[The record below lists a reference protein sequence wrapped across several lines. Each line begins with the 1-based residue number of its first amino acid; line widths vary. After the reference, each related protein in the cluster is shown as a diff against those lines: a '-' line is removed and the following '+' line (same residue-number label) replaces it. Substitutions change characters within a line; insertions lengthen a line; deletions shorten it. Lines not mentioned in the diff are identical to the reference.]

1 MNNIDTQ
8 AVQAL
13 LDKQAIT
20 EVLMRYSRSID
31 RKDAELLSSIYWPE
45 ATDDHLLYE
54 GDIPGL
60 VKFCMEFTVGMP
72 THHFLGNVLIELAD
86 DSNAYSETYYQAYHN
101 MDAEEGGK
109 EDFTLLG
116 RYLDHF
122 QKRNGE
128 WKMLQRTVT
137 VDAYTRVPAT
147 AVWDSGIFAGVRTR
161 GAPRPDDPLYRLN
174 PLALNE
180 NEKDKV

>member
-1 MNNIDTQ
+1 MNSID
-8 AVQAL
+8 ANALQAL

-20 EVLMRYSRSID
+20 EVLMRYSRAID
-31 RKDAELLSSIYWPE
+31 RKDPQLLRAIYWPE
-45 ATDDHLLYE
+45 ATDDHLIYE

-60 VKFCMEFTVGMP
+60 VAFCMEFTAGMP

-101 MDAEEGGK
+101 IDGEGGGK

-128 WKMLQRTVT
+128 WKMLHRTVAI
-137 VDAYTRVPAT
+137 DAYTRVPAT
-147 AVWDSGIFAGVRTR
+147 SVWDSGMFAGVKTR
-161 GAPRPDDPLYRLN
+161 GGPRPHDPLYRLN
-174 PLALNE
+174 PLALQE
-180 NEKDKV
+180 YEKDKP

>member
-1 MNNIDTQ
+1 MTTIDTK
-8 AVQAL
+8 AMQAL

-31 RKDAELLSSIYWPE
+31 RKDPQLLSSLYWPE
-45 ATDDHLLYE
+45 ATDDHLIYD

-60 VKFCMEFTVGMP
+60 VDFCMEFTVGMA
-72 THHFLGNVLIELAD
+72 THHFLGNVLIEVAD

-101 MDAEEGGK
+101 MDAEGGGK

-128 WKMLQRTVT
+128 WKMLQRTVA
-137 VDAYTRVPAT
+137 VDAYTKVPAT
-147 AVWDSGIFAGVRTR
+147 SHWESGILAEVKTR
-161 GAPRPDDPLYRLN
+161 GAPRPQDPLYRLN
-174 PLALNE
+174 PLALN
-180 NEKDKV
+180 NVEKDNV